1 LSTEPIVATH
11 AAAPHGASHAHAPA
25 SGLPPPTAHHFVDLV
40 QQEEAEKLGMWT
52 FLITEV
58 MFFGALFTAY
68 TVYRNMYPE
77 AFLEASSKL
86 NWRLGGL
93 NTLVLI
99 VSSLTMAMSIRCAQT
114 SKRGLMLLNIVLTM
128 LFGATFLVIKYF
140 EYSEKWHH
148 HLMPGPTFNYAE
160 FGQWGPQA
168 RIFFSLY
175 FAMTGLHAFH
185 MVVGLGIMTWV
196 LLKARAGHFTPRRY
210 QGMEISGLYWHFVD
224 LVWIFL
230 FPMLYLLGAH
240 HHLN

>member
-1 LSTEPIVATH
+1 VSTEHVL
-11 AAAPHGASHAHAPA
+11 AP
-25 SGLPPPTAHHFVDLV
+25 GLPPPTAHHFVDLY

-77 AFLEASSKL
+77 AFLLASSHLDWK
-86 NWRLGGL
+86 LGGL

-99 VSSLTMAMSIRCAQT
+99 VSSLTMALSIRAAQT
-114 SKRGLMLLNIVLTM
+114 AKRKIMLVNIVLTM
-128 LFGATFLVIKYF
+128 LLGLTFLVVKYF

-148 HLMPGPTFNYAE
+148 HLMPGPTFDGSQ
-160 FGQWGPQA
+160 FGQWGNQA

-185 MVVGLGIMTWV
+185 MVVGLGIMTW
-196 LLKARAGHFTPRRY
+196 LFIKARAGAFTPQRY
-210 QGMEISGLYWHFVD
+210 IGMEITGLYWHFVD

-240 HHLN
+240 YHPLGH

>member
-1 LSTEPIVATH
+1 MS
-11 AAAPHGASHAHAPA
+11 
-25 SGLPPPTAHHFVDLV
+25 HHFVDLH

-68 TVYRNMYPE
+68 VVYRNMYPE
-77 AFLEASSKL
+77 AFQLASSKL
-86 NWRLGGL
+86 DWKLGGL

-99 VSSLTMAMSIRCAQT
+99 VSSLTMAMAIRCAQT
-114 SKRGLMLLNIVLTM
+114 GKRGLTMFNIALTM
-128 LFGATFLVIKYF
+128 ALGATFLVVKYF
-140 EYSEKWHH
+140 EYYAKWEHH
-148 HLMPGPTFNYAE
+148 YMPGPSFDLEA

-168 RIFFSLY
+168 RIFFSIY

-196 LLKARAGHFTPRRY
+196 FIKAKQGHFTPQRY
-210 QGMEISGLYWHFVD
+210 IGIEISGLYWHFVD

-240 HHLN
+240 YGLGH